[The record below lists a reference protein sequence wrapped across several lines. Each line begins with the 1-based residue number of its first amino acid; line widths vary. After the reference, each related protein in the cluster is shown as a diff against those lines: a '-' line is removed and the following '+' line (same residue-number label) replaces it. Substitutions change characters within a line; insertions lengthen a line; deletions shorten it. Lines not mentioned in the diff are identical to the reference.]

1 MLFHKDSTKD
11 EISLKMPGLKIGNSI
26 IKRKNLVK
34 FLKVM
39 LDENIS

>member
-1 MLFHKDSTKD
+1 MLFHKNPTKD
-11 EISLKMPGLKIGNSI
+11 EISLKMPDLKIGNSI

-39 LDENIS
+39 LDESIS